1 MATVEIGM
9 TNGSLKLLHKENILF
24 IDSQKMENPKNV
36 QKKSSSIKVGMKQK
50 KSISAHK

>member
-36 QKKSSSIKVGMKQK
+36 QKKIEFNKSRNETEKVNFRP
-50 KSISAHK
+50 